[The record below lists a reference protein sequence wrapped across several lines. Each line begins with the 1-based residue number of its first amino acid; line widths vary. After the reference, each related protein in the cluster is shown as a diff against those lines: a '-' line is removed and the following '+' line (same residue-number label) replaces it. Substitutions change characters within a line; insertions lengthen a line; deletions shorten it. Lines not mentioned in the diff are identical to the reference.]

1 MNDTATESTALVLAK
16 LAPPASVTVATMAG
30 MQISEVVL
38 WATLVYTIL
47 LICHKLFAMYSDAR
61 TWWLEQSKSKA
72 QK

>member
-1 MNDTATESTALVLAK
+1 MTGSTESTAILVAK
-16 LAPPASVTVATMAG
+16 LTPPASVTVATMAG

-47 LICHKLFAMYSDAR
+47 LIAHKLFAMYTDAR